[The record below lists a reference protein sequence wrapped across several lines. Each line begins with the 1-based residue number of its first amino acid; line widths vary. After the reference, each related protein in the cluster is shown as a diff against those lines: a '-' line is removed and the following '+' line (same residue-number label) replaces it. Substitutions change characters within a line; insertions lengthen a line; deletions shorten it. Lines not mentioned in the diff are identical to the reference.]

1 MERKLSCAIVDDD
14 SAIHALIKGFLR
26 GSTKA
31 EVNYCFEKCSEF
43 LEQMDNFS
51 FDLVLLDC
59 LFPNDRKDGVDVAIK
74 LKEIGKHFIFIS
86 AKHRSFV
93 EACRTVGALDAMPKP
108 LTKKRFVEGIET
120 AFNVVIGTKAK
131 HKVHAL
137 FHVKEFK
144 NEISINIQDILYVR
158 TDYSDPRNKL
168 VRMKNNIGYT
178 FIHCSF
184 DELLELSTEFAMAN
198 KSEMVSYDIVE
209 GMNGECVFLKQ
220 SENNKIPKSIPLSPI
235 YKSNFKYEFH

>member
-1 MERKLSCAIVDDD
+1 MERKLSCAIIDDD
-14 SAIHALIKGFLR
+14 SAIHTLIKGFLK
-26 GSTKA
+26 GNNKA

-43 LEQMDNFS
+43 LEQMDNIS

-59 LFPNDRKDGVDVAIK
+59 LFPFDSKDGVDVAIK

-86 AKHRSFV
+86 AKHKSFV

-108 LTKKRFVEGIET
+108 LTKKRFIEGIDT
-120 AFNVVIGTKAK
+120 AYHIIIGTKSK
-131 HKVHAL
+131 YKVHAL

-144 NEISINIQDILYVR
+144 NEISINIKDILYVR
-158 TDYSDPRNKL
+158 PHHSDPRNKL
-168 VRMKNNIGYT
+168 VRLKNNIGYT

-184 DELLELSTEFAMAN
+184 DSLLELSPEFAMAN

-209 GMNGECVFLKQ
+209 GINGECVFLNQ
-220 SENNKIPKSIPLSPI
+220 SENDKIPKSIPLSPL
-235 YKSNFKYEFH
+235 YKNNFKYEFH